1 VRYPRGSARQ
11 RAIPSAIGW
20 VRLASVRGSVR
31 TGTKRQI
38 SNARAF
44 LIRQDDAASRHFFC
58 DIFFPKNTSR
68 AIVHHRPIRIGT
80 DNGQALQQIPSPRGG
95 RLPAGRCVSR
105 PAPRDRG
112 SPAADDGARRR
123 PYRASRGLGV
133 QRIPRIIAEMRA
145 SRETD
150 RPAGFVSLPIAR
162 ISEAM
167 NVAAGAG
174 RRGDGQV
181 HRTSAATI
189 GSRENLTARGSRPE
203 MAPQRVEKIESA
215 PGNGMG
221 SEPSKPQDVVDER
234 APDRALR
241 PTKGWDGSG
250 VRGKLFLPANP

>member
-1 VRYPRGSARQ
+1 MRYPRGSARQ

-123 PYRASRGLGV
+123 PYRA
-133 QRIPRIIAEMRA
+133 
-145 SRETD
+145 
-150 RPAGFVSLPIAR
+150 
-162 ISEAM
+162 
-167 NVAAGAG
+167 
-174 RRGDGQV
+174 RRGA
-181 HRTSAATI
+181 SAC
-189 GSRENLTARGSRPE
+189 NVFRGSSPRC
-203 MAPQRVEKIESA
+203 
-215 PGNGMG
+215 G
-221 SEPSKPQDVVDER
+221 R
-234 APDRALR
+234 AAR
-241 PTKGWDGSG
+241 PTGPPALSRCRSLGSAK
-250 VRGKLFLPANP
+250 R